1 MKICFLSGA
10 STIHTVRWVNAMS
23 SLGHKV
29 SLITLQHPELD
40 KIDESVDIY
49 ELPIKNKLG
58 YYLNVP
64 KVKKLLGQI
73 KPDIVNAHYAS
84 GYGTLARM
92 VNFQPTLLSVWGSD
106 VYDFPYSSKLNMKI
120 IRKNLQAATRIAST
134 SFVMKTQ
141 TEELITPAKPI
152 YVTPFGVDLKK
163 FKPSREKQDIRY
175 ITIGNVKKLEEKYG
189 IRYLVEAVSILL
201 EKLRKNNFDEIAN
214 KIRLLIVG
222 GGSQK
227 EELEELSKNL
237 MIDQITKL
245 VGPVAHDEV
254 PNYLNKLDIYCS
266 PSTLD
271 SESFGVA
278 IIEASACEL
287 PVVVSNVGGL
297 PEVVKN
303 GETGLI
309 CKAKNSED
317 LAKKLYEL
325 VINEDIRIKMGKL
338 GRQHVL
344 KEYDWNK
351 NVKLMESIYL
361 EMVTNWKEKG

>member
-10 STIHTVRWVNAMS
+10 STIHTVRWVNAMA
-23 SLGHKV
+23 SLGNKV
-29 SLITLQHPELD
+29 SLITLQKPEID
-40 KIDESVDIY
+40 KIDDSVEIY

-64 KVKKLLGQI
+64 KVKKLLKKIQ
-73 KPDIVNAHYAS
+73 PDIINAHYAS
-84 GYGTLARM
+84 GYGTLARLI
-92 VNFQPTLLSVWGSD
+92 NFHPTLLSVWGSD
-106 VYDFPYSSKLNMKI
+106 VYDFPYSSEMNMKI
-120 IRKNLQAATRIAST
+120 VRKNLQAATRIAST
-134 SFVMKTQ
+134 SYVMREQ
-141 TEELITPAKPI
+141 TAKLFTPDKPI
-152 YVTPFGVDLKK
+152 YITPFGVDLSK
-163 FKPSREKQDIRY
+163 FKQMREKSEEGL

-189 IRYLVEAVSILL
+189 VRYLVEAVSILMDR
-201 EKLRKNNFDEIAN
+201 LRKNNMNETAE

-227 EELEELSKNL
+227 DELEELTKKLHIDRISKF
-237 MIDQITKL
+237 T
-245 VGPVAHDEV
+245 GPVSHDEV
-254 PNYLNKLDIYCS
+254 PLYLNKLDIYCS

-303 GETGLI
+303 GVTGLI
-309 CKAKNSED
+309 CESKNSED
-317 LAKKLYEL
+317 LANKLYEL
-325 VINEDIRIKMGKL
+325 VINEDLRVKMGKS
-338 GRQHVL
+338 GRKHVTE
-344 KEYDWNK
+344 EYDWNK

-361 EMVTNWKEKG
+361 EMVKGN